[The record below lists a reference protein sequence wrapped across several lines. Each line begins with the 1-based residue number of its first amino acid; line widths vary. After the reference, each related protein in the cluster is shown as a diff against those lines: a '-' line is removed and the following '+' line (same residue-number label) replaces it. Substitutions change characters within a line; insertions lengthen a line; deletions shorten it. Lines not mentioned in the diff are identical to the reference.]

1 MSSFNPAGRACP
13 TAPVGAAPRRA
24 IGAPGVRAHAAGIP
38 RPPRFLRNIRTLA
51 LREARE
57 AVRSRWFI
65 LYTLAFAALGLAVS
79 YVSAVSAGEAGLSGF
94 GRTTAG
100 LINLVLLVV
109 PLMGL
114 TAGAGAIASDR
125 ERGMLAY
132 LLAQPAARCEVL
144 LGKFLGLAAALLAC
158 ITLGLGACCLVLAVR
173 SDATDPSSILWLAGL
188 SFGLALSMLAIGM
201 LVSSLARKT
210 SVAVGTA
217 IFLWLFLVFGT
228 DLGVM
233 AGTLAYRVPIQ
244 DLFLVSLANPLQV
257 FKMWSLHAVDTS
269 LDVLGPAGLY
279 AVEEYASWLHPMF
292 GASLGAWIVLPLAL
306 AGLVFSR
313 RSPV

>member
-1 MSSFNPAGRACP
+1 
-13 TAPVGAAPRRA
+13 
-24 IGAPGVRAHAAGIP
+24 VR
-38 RPPRFLRNIRTLA
+38 NVRTIA
-51 LREARE
+51 LREARD
-57 AVRSRWFI
+57 AVRSRWFL
-65 LYTLAFAALGLAVS
+65 LYTLAFAALGLGVS
-79 YVSAVSAGEAGLSGF
+79 YLSAVSAGEAGLSGF

-100 LINLVLLVV
+100 LVNLVLLVV

-125 ERGMLAY
+125 ERGMLSY
-132 LLAQPAARCEVL
+132 LLSQPVARVEVI

-158 ITLGLGACCLVLAVR
+158 ITLGLGACCLVLAIR
-173 SDATDPSSILWLAGL
+173 SDATNPESILWLAGL
-188 SFGLALSMLAIGM
+188 SFGLALAMLSIGM

-217 IFLWLFLVFGT
+217 VFLWLVLVFGT

-233 AGTLAYRVPIQ
+233 AGALAYRVPIQ
-244 DLFLVSLANPLQV
+244 DLFLVCLANPLQV
-257 FKMWSLHAVDTS
+257 FKMWSLHAVDAS

-279 AVEEYASWLHPMF
+279 AVEEYASWLHLMF
-292 GASLGAWIVLPLAL
+292 GASLAAWIVGPLAV
-306 AGLVFSR
+306 AALVFSR